1 MSKYPTNVKIGDGVQ
16 TDEFLKICNYFCP
29 NAEIILEIGANDSRD
44 IIKYI
49 EKFKNSKGYAFEI
62 IKEWVEKSHVNIKN
76 ANLEGRI
83 KLLRVAI
90 SDKDND
96 EVEVIDYGGGLSSM
110 RKRSSGLGQPNW
122 NSSNTEKLLSRRI
135 DTISNELGIE
145 SIDIAKIDVEGCS
158 YEALEGFGDMLNK
171 TKMIHVETEVVFEGN
186 IDKIFIGQKLHEDV
200 YNLLIEYNFKEV
212 LVRQC
217 GGLPQFDSV
226 FVNTNLI
233 EKDKIDNF
241 MSKMTK
247 IDEEN
252 ASNKK

>member
-1 MSKYPTNVKIGDGVQ
+1 
-16 TDEFLKICNYFCP
+16 
-29 NAEIILEIGANDSRD
+29 
-44 IIKYI
+44 
-49 EKFKNSKGYAFEI
+49 
-62 IKEWVEKSHVNIKN
+62 
-76 ANLEGRI
+76 
-83 KLLRVAI
+83 
-90 SDKDND
+90 
-96 EVEVIDYGGGLSSM
+96 
-110 RKRSSGLGQPNW
+110 
-122 NSSNTEKLLSRRI
+122 
-135 DTISNELGIE
+135 
-145 SIDIAKIDVEGCS
+145 
-158 YEALEGFGDMLNK
+158 MLNK

-241 MSKMTK
+241 MYKMTK